1 MLKRL
6 ITHSGLEFWLP
17 LGLLGGGLWL
27 AGWAWSQH
35 YLEVSRRTIEP
46 LVLAPSAAVENTGI
60 LSINATIHRD
70 RPFTRVEVI
79 VIQPVPRTLDFYL
92 TLQSPS
98 AIEAEMARRLK
109 VPEDAIRRLIRYEN
123 VRP

>member
-6 ITHSGLEFWLP
+6 LTYSGFEFWLP

-27 AGWAWSQH
+27 AGLAWSQH
-35 YLEVSRRTIEP
+35 YLGVAGRTIEP

-60 LSINATIHRD
+60 LSINATINRD
-70 RPFTRVEVI
+70 RPFTRVEVV

-92 TLQSPS
+92 TLQSPP
-98 AIEAEMARRLK
+98 AIEAEMARRLR
-109 VPEDAIRRLIRYEN
+109 VPEDKIRQLIRYEN